1 MPRTKGKY
9 DRPQFIR
16 VLTAEQRKERN
27 AYYFLE
33 RLKQLDPEF
42 SQNYSEITRQYSAGQ
57 LKGEQAQ
64 KLIWLEMQ
72 KALRRQR

>member
-9 DRPQFIR
+9 DRPQFMR
-16 VLTAEQRKERN
+16 LLTAEQRKERN

-33 RLKQLDPEF
+33 RLRQLDPEF
-42 SQNYSEITRQYSAGQ
+42 KQNYSEIARQYSAGQ

-64 KLIWLEMQ
+64 KMVWQEMR
-72 KALRRQR
+72 KAMRRR